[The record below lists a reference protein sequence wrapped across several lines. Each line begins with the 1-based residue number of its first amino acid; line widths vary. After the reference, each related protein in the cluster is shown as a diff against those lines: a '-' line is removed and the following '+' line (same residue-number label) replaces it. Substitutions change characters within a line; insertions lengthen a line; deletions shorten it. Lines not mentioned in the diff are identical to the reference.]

1 MNRALVFAFV
11 VVATGVPMAAE
22 AESPDRVDPVL
33 DCATPVLDADT
44 PEKARL
50 LRVQYGADAM
60 VRQLRQTYAPRLAGL
75 FWEETEGE
83 DSRLVLR
90 LTGDEPVQNERMTVC
105 GELLIVEFVPG
116 QMHTREELQ
125 KIHSNNLEWFRGKF
139 PGLQGPMP
147 TNARARLCCK
157 STSRRQDPTL
167 RRSQM
172 KQSPAWRPAAGRDDH
187 GKGGAAV
194 ISTALQVVAASFNIA
209 FQSSASG
216 QTFEVAGS
224 SLASSRNR
232 DTNASPCVFASV
244 AATSRAPG
252 RLPSRRMAL
261 SVAGDQPPPVLT

>member
-139 PGLQGPMP
+139 PGLQG
-147 TNARARLCCK
+147 TYADER
-157 STSRRQDPTL
+157 T
-167 RRSQM
+167 
-172 KQSPAWRPAAGRDDH
+172 GEI
-187 GKGGAAV
+187 V
-194 ISTALQVVAASFNIA
+194 LQIY
-209 FQSSASG
+209 
-216 QTFEVAGS
+216 EPEAGS
-224 SLASSRNR
+224 DVEAITNEAESRLG
-232 DTNASPCVFASV
+232 
-244 AATSRAPG
+244 APL
-252 RLPSRRMAL
+252 RVEMITAKVVP
-261 SVAGDQPPPVLT
+261 Q